1 MSLEPD
7 PRRATEL
14 GGLAM
19 LCMFPRSGKIFA
31 GSSTWVH
38 FLYFL
43 QIVGTFGPDSG
54 TRVTFYGFCK
64 RPLNLKNGLKMPL
77 EP

>member
-14 GGLAM
+14 GDMVM
-19 LCMFPRSGKIFA
+19 LYMFSRSGKFC
-31 GSSTWVH
+31 GDSSTWDFFYPSRRIPV
-38 FLYFL
+38 LSD
-43 QIVGTFGPDSG
+43 PDSG

-64 RPLNLKNGLKMPL
+64 RPLNLKMGLKCHFEL
-77 EP
+77 

>member
-19 LCMFPRSGKIFA
+19 LCVFPRSGKIFA
-31 GSSTWVH
+31 GSPTLDFFYPFRGMPVLSD
-38 FLYFL
+38 
-43 QIVGTFGPDSG
+43 PDSG

-64 RPLNLKNGLKMPL
+64 RPLNLKNGL
-77 EP
+77 

>member
-19 LCMFPRSGKIFA
+19 LCMFPRSGKICA
-31 GSSTWVH
+31 GSPTWVH
-38 FLYFL
+38 FYPSRRISVLSD
-43 QIVGTFGPDSG
+43 PDSG

-77 EP
+77 

>member
-19 LCMFPRSGKIFA
+19 LYMFSRSGKIFA
-31 GSSTWVH
+31 GSSIWVH
-38 FLYFL
+38 FYPSCRMSVLSD
-43 QIVGTFGPDSG
+43 PDSG
-54 TRVTFYGFCK
+54 TRVTSYGFCK
-64 RPLNLKNGLKMPL
+64 RPLNLKMGLKCHF